1 MKVGECALEKT
12 PTPVIVIKCL
22 LLLGRMSP
30 VLSRPCAAIQL
41 LRAVQC
47 SLPQWNFAD
56 HHHPLLPTLSMGV
69 EFNSI
74 QHPSIQF
81 ATPFNSP
88 LEGGIVEGVHCPALC
103 ESVHTF
109 WAPSGYI
116 CNIENYAGLS
126 CLLALLLLFVWTNFP
141 THLTCARPNTLLMLM
156 TDGPKDDDDDC
167 RMDDGPRLLFESVRN
182 NLIFCGH
189 LGKLCIIMDLMMMS
203 ETDERT

>member
-41 LRAVQC
+41 LRAVRC

-56 HHHPLLPTLSMGV
+56 HHHPLWPTLTMGV

-88 LEGGIVEGVHCPALC
+88 LEGGIVEVVHCPALC
-103 ESVHTF
+103 ESTHILGAF
-109 WAPSGYI
+109 WLYLQHRELCWPVLFACIIIII
-116 CNIENYAGLS
+116 CVDKFSNPFNLCSTEHA
-126 CLLALLLLFVWTNFP
+126 AD
-141 THLTCARPNTLLMLM
+141 A
-156 TDGPKDDDDDC
+156 
-167 RMDDGPRLLFESVRN
+167 DDGRAEGRRRRLQD
-182 NLIFCGH
+182 G
-189 LGKLCIIMDLMMMS
+189 
-203 ETDERT
+203 

>member
-1 MKVGECALEKT
+1 MFITTQANVACPAPSVCGYSITTGSAPPMEFC
-12 PTPVIVIKCL
+12 
-22 LLLGRMSP
+22 
-30 VLSRPCAAIQL
+30 RPSSSTLAH
-41 LRAVQC
+41 
-47 SLPQWNFAD
+47 PQYGYGGGIY
-56 HHHPLLPTLSMGV
+56 SM
-69 EFNSI
+69 
-74 QHPSIQF
+74 QHPTIQF

-156 TDGPKDDDDDC
+156 TDGPKDDDDYTGW
-167 RMDDGPRLLFESVRN
+167 MDRDSYT
-182 NLIFCGH
+182 NLRVTI
-189 LGKLCIIMDLMMMS
+189 
-203 ETDERT
+203 